1 VIYCPR
7 HKLVILLPWKT
18 GSQTLRAR
26 LKHINRSPY
35 PDFFHFNP
43 HLKRVVHQ
51 HLTLPDFLALP
62 EAQEGCRI
70 AVFVRNPYDRVVSGW
85 RQLLKDVAWQPSWKF
100 EQAWIRDLVTQQLA
114 DNFAMLCKAQ
124 FALDPWF
131 ENLPAYQILEAG
143 RDTSLPLHPAHY
155 YTHLGGRQI
164 ASFIG
169 RVERFEEDFAALCQ
183 AAGIEGA
190 GRQIGNQSPE
200 QTMPDVYGYRHASA
214 LLPDTVAR
222 IEELFA
228 DDFALFGY
236 PLLSRGAVSSAR
248 SNSGAVAAHAAG

>member
-1 VIYCPR
+1 MIYSPR

-26 LKHINRSPY
+26 LQHINQSPY
-35 PDFFHFNP
+35 PEFFHFNP
-43 HLKRVVHQ
+43 HLNRVVHQ
-51 HLTLPDFLALP
+51 HLTLADFMALP
-62 EAQEGCRI
+62 EAREGCRL

-85 RQLLKDVAWQPSWKF
+85 RQLLKDVAWQPSAKF
-100 EQAWIRDLVTQQLA
+100 EQPWIRELVAQQLA
-114 DNFAMLCKAQ
+114 DNFAMLCKTQ

-131 ENLPAYQILEAG
+131 QQLPSYQILEAG

-155 YTHLGGRQI
+155 HTHLGVRQI

-169 RVERFEEDFAALCQ
+169 RVERFEEDFATLCQ
-183 AAGIEGA
+183 AAGIEDA
-190 GRQIGNQSPE
+190 GRQTGNRSEE
-200 QTMPDVYGYRHASA
+200 QGTPDANGYRYASA
-214 LLPDTVAR
+214 LQPHTIAR

-236 PLLSRGAVSSAR
+236 PLLSQQRER
-248 SNSGAVAAHAAG
+248 AAS